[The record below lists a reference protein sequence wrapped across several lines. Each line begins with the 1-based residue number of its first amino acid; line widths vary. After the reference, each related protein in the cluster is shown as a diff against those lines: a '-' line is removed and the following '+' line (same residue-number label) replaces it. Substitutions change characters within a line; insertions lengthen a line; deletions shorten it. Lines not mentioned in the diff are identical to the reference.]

1 MATAPKPIQT
11 LSPPQIEQLHA
22 LYQTQWWSQGR
33 SLEDVV
39 AMLQHTSVVVGL
51 VDEAERLVGFCRVLT
66 DFVFRATIYDVM
78 VLPTWQG
85 QGLGRRLLDEV
96 IRDPRL
102 QRVSAIFLC
111 CEENMVPF
119 YEKWEFRRF
128 EEGPV
133 WMIRPQRPG

>member
-1 MATAPKPIQT
+1 MAPQT
-11 LSPPQIEQLHA
+11 IHTLNPSQIEQLHA

-33 SLEDVV
+33 SLEDV
-39 AMLQHTSVVVGL
+39 AEMLHNTSVVVGL
-51 VDEAERLVGFCRVLT
+51 VDDEERLVGFCRVLT

-78 VLPTWQG
+78 VVPAWQG

-102 QRVSAIFLC
+102 HRVSAIFLC